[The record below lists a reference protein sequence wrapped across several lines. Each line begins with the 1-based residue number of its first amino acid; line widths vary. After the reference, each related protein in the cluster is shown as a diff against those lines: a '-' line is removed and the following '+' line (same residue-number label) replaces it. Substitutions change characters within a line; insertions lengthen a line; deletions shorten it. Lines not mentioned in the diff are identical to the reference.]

1 VNRPRCHVTAPSG
14 WINDPLGVTW
24 HRTPEGAAYE
34 LFVQHVPGATEWTP
48 ACTWGQLTSPDLV
61 RWQWVGTALSPGDGE
76 AGCWSG
82 SVAVGDDGV
91 PVIFYTS
98 VRAGSLALGAINRA
112 VGEPSWREWTADPE
126 PVIPGPPPGLTHF
139 RDPHVRR
146 DGSGWRMVVG
156 GGRDD
161 GRAGGRPIAVQY
173 SSPDLRRWTLDG
185 VLAEADGPGS
195 VWECAQL
202 VRVDGAWVLLVS
214 VWDDGSPQHV
224 AYAVGELDGDRFT
237 PGPWRRFTAT
247 DAVYATTTFPDA
259 AGRTCAISWVREPG
273 APGTEWAGVLSL
285 PVVLGRDGDRLLL
298 APHPDV
304 DGLRTAMLADTSATD
319 AGGADGDVLGPFEPF
334 LDIEVDLAA
343 EPARLAVGDLL
354 TLDAGA
360 AGPVLKRPGRPDQRL
375 PASGRVRLLLDAE
388 LAEVFAGGD
397 VAVVRV
403 DPAAGPVAVSVQGV
417 RRITVHALS
426 R

>member
-1 VNRPRCHVTAPSG
+1 VTRPRFHVTAPSG

-24 HRTPEGAAYE
+24 HGDRYE
-34 LFVQHVPGATEWTP
+34 LFVQHVPGATEWAP
-48 ACTWGQLTSPDLV
+48 ACTWGQLSSPDLV
-61 RWQWVGTALSPGDGE
+61 RWQWVGTALSPADGE

-98 VRAGSLALGAINRA
+98 VRAGSLALGAIRRA
-112 VGEPSWREWTADPE
+112 VGEPSWRRWTADPE
-126 PVIPGPPPGLTHF
+126 PVIAGPPPGLTHF

-146 DGSGWRMVVG
+146 EGSGWRMVVG

-185 VLAEADGPGS
+185 VVAEADGPGS

-202 VRVDGAWVLLVS
+202 VPVDGAWVLLVS
-214 VWDDGSPQHV
+214 VWDDGSPQYV
-224 AYAVGELDGDRFT
+224 AYSVGDLDGDRFT

-259 AGRTCAISWVREPG
+259 AGRCCAISWVREPG
-273 APGTEWAGVLSL
+273 APGTDWAGVLSL

-304 DGLRTAMLADTSATD
+304 DGLRTAVLADTAP
-319 AGGADGDVLGPFEPF
+319 ADGDVLGPFEPF
-334 LDIEVDLAA
+334 LDVEA
-343 EPARLAVGDLL
+343 ELDGTARLVMGDLL
-354 TLDAGA
+354 TLDEEPDGL
-360 AGPVLKRPGRPDQRL
+360 VLKRPGRPDERL
-375 PASGRVRLLLDAE
+375 PASGRFRLLLDAQ

-397 VAVVRV
+397 AAVVRL
-403 DPAAGPVAVSVQGV
+403 DPATGPVTVSAQGV
-417 RRITVHALS
+417 RRIRVHAVS